1 MRIVAILAVYNE
13 RRFIAGC
20 LEHLFSQGVEA
31 YVIDNGSTDGTGEI
45 ARRHLGH
52 GLVGFEEMPRTE
64 YFSLARVLERKQELA
79 ATLDADW
86 FIHHDADEIR
96 TGGRPGRRLA
106 DAIAE
111 ADAAGA
117 NAVNFLEF
125 TFVPTREAP
134 DHDHDRFRDTMRWY
148 YPFLPHFPHRLNAW
162 KRQPGPVNLVDAA
175 GHRVAFPNLR
185 MHEESLH
192 LEHYMFLSVRQ
203 AVEKFIESRRY
214 DPAMVA
220 RGWHRWRSRLTP
232 DDIVLPA
239 QADLVERRP
248 GEPLCAANPRT
259 KHVIDPAARAA
270 GGPQP

>member
-1 MRIVAILAVYNE
+1 MRIVALIAVFNE

-20 LEHLFSQGVEA
+20 LEHLVSQGVEA

-45 ARRHLGH
+45 ARRYLGR
-52 GLVGFEEMPRTE
+52 GLVGIEDMPRTE

-96 TGGRPGRRLA
+96 TAARPGRRLA

-125 TFVPTREAP
+125 TFVPTRESP

-148 YPFLPHFPHRLNAW
+148 YPFLPMFPHRLNAW
-162 KRQPGPVNLVDAA
+162 KRQPGPVDLVEAA
-175 GHRVAFPNLR
+175 GHRVAFPGLR

-192 LEHYMFLSVRQ
+192 LEHYMFLSERH

-220 RGWHRWRSRLTP
+220 RGWHRWRSRLTAA
-232 DDIVLPA
+232 DVVLPA
-239 QADLVERRP
+239 AADLVERRP
-248 GEPLCAANPRT
+248 GEPLRAEHPRT

-270 GGPQP
+270 GGMRS